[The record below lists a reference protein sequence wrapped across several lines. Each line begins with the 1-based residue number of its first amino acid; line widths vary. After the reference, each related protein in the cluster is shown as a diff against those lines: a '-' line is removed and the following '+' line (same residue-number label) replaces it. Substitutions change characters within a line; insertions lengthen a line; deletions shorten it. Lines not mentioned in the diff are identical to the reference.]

1 MQGLGSVGW
10 EAEPCLVATTCYGW
24 VQAHDVGLAR
34 QSCLY
39 QLGLL
44 QVMSEGIHT
53 RCLAEDG
60 RMLQIPNPE
69 FEGQTKTRL
78 GNPEV
83 RKLVDTN
90 VAAVSTSPVS
100 FPLPASC

>member
-1 MQGLGSVGW
+1 MSRCNNVL
-10 EAEPCLVATTCYGW
+10 W
-24 VQAHDVGLAR
+24 VQAHGVGLAR

-44 QVMSEGIHT
+44 QVLSQDVHMRG
-53 RCLAEDG
+53 LAEDG

-90 VAAVSTSPVS
+90 VAAVSAACVS
-100 FPLPASC
+100 FTLPASC